1 MSVLNFKDLRPPANY
16 PTYPPY
22 HQGYYLE
29 EYFYDFYKHN
39 KEAFDKTGYT
49 LIPIFWT
56 NVYNTGI
63 NRNLIQF
70 YLNALP
76 QGKYFTVSQ
85 HDDAV
90 REMLPEGTLSFEAGG
105 NSNGIPIPL
114 ICSPINITQQQQDK
128 IIFCSFVGSI
138 NTNPIRKKLFELYSK
153 DSDFIFDNQ
162 QWVSSIPSERLNS
175 FIDITQKSKFAL
187 CPRGYGAQ
195 SFRLYEVLQLGAI
208 PVIVYDNPWFPF
220 NDEILW
226 NDFAVLVHV
235 DEINNLKQKL
245 ENITQSQQENMITKG
260 KEIYNKYFTFETTS
274 KNILRVL
281 QNDKK

>member
-1 MSVLNFKDLRPPANY
+1 MSVINFKDLRPAANY

-29 EYFYDFYKHN
+29 EYFYHFYKRN

-56 NVYNTGI
+56 NVYNNGV

-70 YLNALP
+70 FLNALP
-76 QGKYFTVSQ
+76 EGKYFTISQ

-90 REMLPEGTLSFEAGG
+90 KEILPKSTLSFEAGG
-105 NSNGIPIPL
+105 NGNGIPIPL
-114 ICSPINITQQQQDK
+114 ICSPIKISHQQDK
-128 IIFCSFVGSI
+128 SIFCSFVGSI
-138 NTNPIRKKLFELYSK
+138 NTSPIREKLFKLYST

-162 QWVSSIPSERLNS
+162 QWVPNIPTERLNA
-175 FIDITQKSKFAL
+175 FVDITQKSRFAL

-195 SFRLYEVLQLGAI
+195 SFRLYEVLQIGTI
-208 PVIVYDNPWFPF
+208 PVIVYDKPWFPF

-226 NDFAVLVHV
+226 SDFAVLVHV
-235 DEINNLKQKL
+235 DEIGNLKQKL
-245 ENITQSQQENMITKG
+245 KNITPTQQQIMISKG
-260 KEIYNKYFTFETTS
+260 REIYNKYFTFDTVS
-274 KNILRVL
+274 NHILRIL